1 MIFRRE
7 LLVAL
12 TAVVTLH
19 CCLIL
24 FSINFREIPLS
35 TSTALHAQAWFLSNA
50 QILNPVNKSKPPEQQ
65 QPSTDFINAAYSG
78 ADVRKTNN
86 PATEKILSST
96 FGDGF
101 SKNGYLSLEETD
113 TPALPAANWILPF
126 KKGYLDEV
134 ASIVVR
140 VWIQNDGAIVG
151 AELLDVRPV
160 NLSLNQMQEIVDWLV
175 NTPMGPATKNGENVA
190 SKRTIEIAF
199 EH

>member
-1 MIFRRE
+1 MILRRE
-7 LLVAL
+7 LLIAL
-12 TAVVTLH
+12 TGAVTLH

-24 FSINFREIPLS
+24 LSINFREIPS
-35 TSTALHAQAWFLSNA
+35 SASTASHAQAWLISSA
-50 QILNPVNKSKPPEQQ
+50 QVLNPVDKSKLLEQTR
-65 QPSTDFINAAYSG
+65 PANDIKETDSDANVRTMSTPI
-78 ADVRKTNN
+78 
-86 PATEKILSST
+86 TERILSST
-96 FGDGF
+96 FGRGF
-101 SKNGYLSLEETD
+101 SKSGYLSLEETD

-160 NLSLNQMQEIVDWLV
+160 HLSLNQMQEIVDWLV

>member
-1 MIFRRE
+1 MIMRRE

-12 TAVVTLH
+12 TGAVALH

-24 FSINFREIPLS
+24 FSMNFHETPSSASRAS
-35 TSTALHAQAWFLSNA
+35 HAQAWFLSSA
-50 QILNPVNKSKPPEQQ
+50 QVLNSVDESKSLEQTRA
-65 QPSTDFINAAYSG
+65 SIGSINETYSSV
-78 ADVRKTNN
+78 DVRKANS

-96 FGDGF
+96 FGGGF
-101 SKNGYLSLEETD
+101 SKSEYLSLEETD

-126 KKGYLDEV
+126 KKGYLDGV

-151 AELLDVRPV
+151 AELLDVRPAH
-160 NLSLNQMQEIVDWLV
+160 LSLNQMQEIVDWLA
-175 NTPMGPATKNGENVA
+175 NTPMSPATKNGENVA
-190 SKRTIEIAF
+190 SKRTVEIAF